1 MADAQLGYFLPGEQ
15 LVIRD
20 EWRRPA
26 RPVHRAARVWAPAR
40 LHFNVIDFFQ
50 MQPRIPG
57 GGGFGFSTTG
67 AVGELEVRV
76 GPGGGGAAMVP
87 TARHLARL
95 FGEMVGYAGDQV
107 AVEVKSR
114 IEHVHGG
121 FGSNVTFNTAVLS
134 ALNALFGTPF
144 SVPEIWQI
152 LTTNFVENS
161 DASEGYILWGMD
173 TGVGEACL
181 QYGGLVW
188 VDQFARYVGSADT
201 AGLWVVTASGDTEA
215 LKSDRVRAFGQR
227 GAHGIG
233 DLDERESLVN
243 ICFEYQRAFHDRV
256 VPFLERR
263 MKPALLRND
272 ARAFLRQGWE
282 LNEVGTYQVM
292 EELWRRDVVRGVME
306 AARQEGALYA
316 MMSSAGP
323 SIFAVAEGRETAE
336 RVSRA
341 LQARFGEFFSG
352 FALGEAGVKMRIDLL
367 EE

>member
-1 MADAQLGYFLPGEQ
+1 MADAQPDYFVPGEQ

-26 RPVHRAARVWAPAR
+26 SPVHTAARVWAPAR

-50 MQPRIPG
+50 MRPVVAG
-57 GGGFGFSTTG
+57 GGGFGFSTG
-67 AVGELEVRV
+67 GVVGEVEVRL
-76 GPGGGGAAMVP
+76 GGGGGAEMVP

-95 FGEMVGYAGDQV
+95 FGEMVGYDGDQV
-107 AVEVKSR
+107 RVDVHR
-114 IEHVHGG
+114 RVGHVHGG

-152 LTTNFVENS
+152 LTTNFVENA
-161 DASEGYILWGMD
+161 DASPGHVYWGMD

-188 VDQFARYVGSADT
+188 VDQFARYLGSADT
-201 AGLWVVTASGDTEA
+201 AGLWVVTAGGDTEA
-215 LKSDRVRAFGQR
+215 LKSDRVRAFAQA

-233 DLDERESLVN
+233 DMDERESLVT
-243 ICFEYQRAFHDRV
+243 ICFDYQRAYHARV
-256 VPFLERR
+256 LEFLERR

-272 ARAFLRQGWE
+272 ARAFLSHGWE
-282 LNEVGTYQVM
+282 LNEIGTYRVM
-292 EELWRRDVVRGVME
+292 EELWRPDVVRGVME
-306 AARQEGALYA
+306 VSRQEGALYA

-323 SIFAVAEGRETAE
+323 NIFAIADGREAAE
-336 RVSRA
+336 RVAQA
-341 LQARFGEFFSG
+341 LERRFGEFFTG
-352 FALGEAGVKMRIDLL
+352 FAVGEAGVKMRIDLL
-367 EE
+367 E

>member
-26 RPVHRAARVWAPAR
+26 RPVHGAARVWAPAR

-67 AVGELEVRV
+67 AVGELEVRL
-76 GPGGGGAAMVP
+76 GGGGGAEMVP

-95 FGEMVGYAGDQV
+95 FGEMVGYDGDAV
-107 AVEVKSR
+107 SVEVKHR
-114 IEHVHGG
+114 IRHVHGG

-134 ALNALFGTPF
+134 ALNALFGNPF
-144 SVPEIWQI
+144 SVPEIWQM
-152 LTTNFVENS
+152 LTSNFVENS
-161 DASEGYILWGMD
+161 DASEGHILWGMD

-188 VDQFARYVGSADT
+188 VDPFARYVGSADT
-201 AGLWVVTASGDTEA
+201 AGLWVATASGDTEK
-215 LKSDRVRAFGQR
+215 LKSERVRAFGQA

-243 ICFEYQRAFHDRV
+243 ICFEYQRAYNDRV
-256 VPFLERR
+256 QEFLERR

-272 ARAFLRQGWE
+272 ARAFLAHGWE
-282 LNEVGTYQVM
+282 LNEIGTYRVM
-292 EELWRRDVVRGVME
+292 EELWRPDVVRGVME
-306 AARQEGALYA
+306 MARREGALYA

-323 SIFAVAEGRETAE
+323 SIFAVADGRPAAE
-336 RVSRA
+336 RVARA
-341 LQARFGEFFSG
+341 LEAEFGEFFSG
-352 FALGEAGVKMRIDLL
+352 FAVGEAGVKMRIDLL